1 MAKTVNI
8 SSINP
13 ISFEFQDYSTQD
25 DNLIVNFVIE
35 PTFNPLQNYVS
46 YFIYDLNSQVIFLN
60 ETGFGGYN
68 IIDNKVVLDP
78 ESDLAKAGYDE
89 GAYNL
94 VYNFLN
100 NEISSSVTQKLYIET
115 ISPDRTELRLNT
127 TQIANLDLIS
137 GVNSLAAQ
145 IQSNPGT
152 YFDFYLNFGDNQL
165 VIANNILLDNSNPN
179 DPTVL
184 IKLYEPLPLQF
195 NLKSEC
201 WVVTEVA
208 SPVAYNIDIVQI
220 FEPLDENLYLKGP
233 NLNLNIKDQTNNTT
247 EYSNYTNLTT
257 TTYSTGSSNLQYQV
271 NSILA
276 ERGIEINVD
285 YSNYINFIYL
295 SSALTRLEN
304 FYYKLQL
311 IEEYTFSASLS
322 SGVGTNPYITSSQ
335 NIWQNKINEIITT
348 FDGYDYY
355 LYYESGSTA
364 WPKTNST
371 YPYSNATT
379 NSVSGLAFIQ
389 SQSLVAAEYDE
400 NNNNALINAVP
411 TYLREDSAN
420 AQYELF
426 IEMLA
431 EMYDNIWIYYQD
443 VTEKWNADN
452 RLNYGVSKDLVADVL
467 RDLGLKIYENS
478 FGSADLYTA
487 LLGVTP
493 SGSLFPFPYMTGSLP
508 TPSGFEYVNTLIS
521 ASNQAVPLEDI
532 EKGTYKRLYHN
543 LPLLL
548 KKKGTTVGLQ
558 NLITTYGIPSTI
570 LRVAEF
576 GGKDKDESNDW
587 DYYKQ
592 RYNYKFDT
600 KDNGWIQ
607 TDWALN
613 SGWGITPAQSLE
625 FRFKTTGLN
634 SALTSRSQSLWSLD
648 DGSQVKLVLEYT
660 GSGYTSGSYSG
671 SIANPY
677 NEYANLVFTA
687 DNFATTASVYLPF
700 FNGDW
705 WSVAVTINH
714 DKDLMILICMLL
726 IAFTMGMMVL
736 Q

>member
-127 TQIANLDLIS
+127 TQIANLDLIG

-208 SPVAYNIDIVQI
+208 STVAYNIDIVQI

-257 TTYSTGSSNLQYQV
+257 TTYATGSTNLQYQV

-285 YSNYINFIYL
+285 YSDYSNFIYL

-311 IEEYTFSASLS
+311 IEEYTYSASLS
-322 SGVGTNPYITSSQ
+322 SGVGTNSYIASSQ
-335 NIWQNKINEIITT
+335 NIWQSKIDEIITT
-348 FDGYDYY
+348 FDSYDYF
-355 LYYESGSTA
+355 LYYDSGSA
-364 WPKTNST
+364 SWPKINST
-371 YPYSNATT
+371 YPYNNATT
-379 NSVSGLAFIQ
+379 TSAAGISFIQ
-389 SQSLVAAEYDE
+389 SQSVVAGEYDE
-400 NNNNALINAVP
+400 NNNNALINAIP
-411 TYLREDSAN
+411 SYLREDSAN

-426 IEMLA
+426 IEMLG
-431 EMYDNIWIYYQD
+431 EMFDNIWIYYQD

-452 RLNYGVSKDLVADVL
+452 RLQYGVSKDLVADVL
-467 RDLGLKIYENS
+467 RDLGLKIYESS

-493 SGSLFPFPYMTGSLP
+493 SGSLFP
-508 TPSGFEYVNTLIS
+508 I
-521 ASNQAVPLEDI
+521 PLHDRFF
-532 EKGTYKRLYHN
+532 TYSY
-543 LPLLL
+543 
-548 KKKGTTVGLQ
+548 
-558 NLITTYGIPSTI
+558 
-570 LRVAEF
+570 RV
-576 GGKDKDESNDW
+576 
-587 DYYKQ
+587 
-592 RYNYKFDT
+592 
-600 KDNGWIQ
+600 
-607 TDWALN
+607 
-613 SGWGITPAQSLE
+613 
-625 FRFKTTGLN
+625 
-634 SALTSRSQSLWSLD
+634 
-648 DGSQVKLVLEYT
+648 
-660 GSGYTSGSYSG
+660 
-671 SIANPY
+671 
-677 NEYANLVFTA
+677 
-687 DNFATTASVYLPF
+687 
-700 FNGDW
+700 
-705 WSVAVTINH
+705 
-714 DKDLMILICMLL
+714 
-726 IAFTMGMMVL
+726 
-736 Q
+736 